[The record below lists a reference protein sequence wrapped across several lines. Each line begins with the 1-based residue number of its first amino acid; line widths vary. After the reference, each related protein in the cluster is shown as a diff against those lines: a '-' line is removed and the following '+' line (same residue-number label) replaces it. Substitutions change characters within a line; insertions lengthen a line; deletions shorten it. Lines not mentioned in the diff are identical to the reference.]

1 MTGTGRTDRL
11 KRVARKVGRRLRAGP
26 LGDAAARAR
35 AGLARGVETRTLLL
49 VSDRSV
55 YTSEQQFAPVQRFAG
70 RIAGRYGLVAT
81 FCTPDEARA
90 MSTEAL
96 QRYAAVGL
104 KLDFRTPAEEASA
117 IAQETLGRVRGT
129 ATKALVFDGDDDLS
143 VLWPE
148 VLGQCDL
155 YIKKH
160 AYADLSDYTRERAG
174 KSNLTDYVAT
184 EFGTSFADNI
194 IPRSGGID
202 ATEAAKVVVGWN
214 IALDDKIY
222 DLSRDLT
229 PPDAAA
235 KDIDLSCR
243 ASVAP
248 DVWTYPMRN
257 AAVEALRGLE
267 GRWRVHAPVD
277 RVPQDEYYREM
288 MRSRMSVSPYGF
300 GELCWRDFECILCG
314 AVLVKPD
321 MRHLRTAPDL
331 FVPGETYVP
340 VAWDFSD
347 LEAACRPYLE
357 DEARR
362 ARMAERAR
370 TVLLEAL
377 GPDWF
382 LDRFGEVMRRAGV
395 LAT

>member
-1 MTGTGRTDRL
+1 MKHT
-11 KRVARKVGRRLRAGP
+11 ARKVGRRLRAGP
-26 LGDAAARAR
+26 LGDAATKARAR
-35 AGLARGVETRTLLL
+35 MARGVEARTLLL

-55 YTSEQQFAPVQRFAG
+55 YTSEQQFAPIRRFSG
-70 RIAGRYGLVAT
+70 RIAGRYGLIAK
-81 FCTPDEARA
+81 FCTLDEARA

-96 QRYAAVGL
+96 RSHAAIGL
-104 KLDFRTPAEEASA
+104 KLDFRTPSEAAGA
-117 IAQETLGRVRGT
+117 IAGEILGRVRGT
-129 ATKALVFDGDDDLS
+129 ATRALVFDGDDDLS
-143 VLWPE
+143 VLWPDM
-148 VLGQCDL
+148 LGRCDL

-160 AYADLSDYTRERAG
+160 AYADVSDYTQARVG

-202 ATEAAKVVVGWN
+202 AAEAARIVVGWN
-214 IALDDKIY
+214 IALDDKIH
-222 DLSRDLT
+222 DLSRDLP
-229 PPDAAA
+229 PPDAAT

-257 AAVEALRGLE
+257 AAVEALRTLD

-277 RVPQDEYYREM
+277 RVPQAEYYREM

-321 MRHLRTAPDL
+321 MSHLRTAPDL

-340 VAWDFSD
+340 VAWDFSN
-347 LEAACRPYLE
+347 LEAVCEPYLK

-362 ARMAERAR
+362 ARMADRAR
-370 TVLLEAL
+370 AILLEAL

-395 LAT
+395 LST